1 MGKVLPKPLASN
13 DPSKIGCVSASTAS
27 DMGAYFDSALA
38 HVPHKS
44 DMLHNPLLRDA
55 ATQATMAPT
64 PRCRDRLMAPTPTAP
79 HANSKTPRPLANYL
93 QQPHRLVHR
102 LHPLLLQLE
111 HHGIQPGLWRLFDHV
126 ICPMPS
132 GTSHAPSDPSCE
144 LLAWATSLPCR
155 ESSAWLCTSS

>member
-27 DMGAYFDSALA
+27 DMGAYFDSVLA

-64 PRCRDRLMAPTPTAP
+64 RRDPSHHGTYSEMPRPPHGANSDRPARQLQDTSTASQLSPTA
-79 HANSKTPRPLANYL
+79 ASS
-93 QQPHRLVHR
+93 
-102 LHPLLLQLE
+102 
-111 HHGIQPGLWRLFDHV
+111 
-126 ICPMPS
+126 CSSPS
-132 GTSHAPSDPSCE
+132 PSPPP
-144 LLAWATSLPCR
+144 T
-155 ESSAWLCTSS
+155 